1 MEILTFSKIS
11 DLFIFLIL
19 LNHADPADNYPYF
32 LAYSLLH
39 EKIIKKFTKDSQVQ
53 GVWHL

>member
-53 GVWHL
+53 GV